1 MITGLVLA
9 ARGPEALALTLSA
22 LVPGVVDGL
31 IGDAVVL
38 ARQADRDI
46 AAIAEAT
53 GATLVM
59 VAPGDD
65 PWRAGA
71 AAARRD
77 WVLCLEDGDV
87 PAEGWVRA
95 LDRFVT
101 IGAKDRVFGR
111 LTRRPATFGARLSG
125 WVEAGFGARRVR
137 AGDLVHQ
144 SLLRQGMRPTR
155 PVRVAA
161 AVARDPAFDGLK
173 TP

>member
-1 MITGLVLA
+1 MITALVLA

-22 LVPGVVDGL
+22 LVPGVVEGL

-38 ARQADRDI
+38 ARRTDRDI
-46 AAIAEAT
+46 AIVAEAT
-53 GATLVM
+53 GAAFVT

-71 AAARRD
+71 ALGRRE

-95 LDRFVT
+95 LDRFVST
-101 IGAKDRVFGR
+101 SPKDRGFGR
-111 LTRRPATFGARLSG
+111 LTRRPATLGARLSG
-125 WVEAGFGARRVR
+125 LVEAGFGARQVR

-144 SLLRQGMRPTR
+144 SLLRQGMRAMR
-155 PVRVAA
+155 PVRLAA
-161 AVARDPAFDGLK
+161 AVARPGL
-173 TP
+173 